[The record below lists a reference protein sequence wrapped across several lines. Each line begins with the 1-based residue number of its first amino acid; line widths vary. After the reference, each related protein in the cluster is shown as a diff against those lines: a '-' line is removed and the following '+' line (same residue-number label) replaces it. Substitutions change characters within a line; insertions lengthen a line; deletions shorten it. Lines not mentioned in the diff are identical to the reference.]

1 MRKAGLEDKNIIIDI
16 LAKSVKNDPRIDF
29 LLGRSKNTNKL
40 RIVLEYLFEESFNN
54 GEIYLNDDN
63 TAAALWK
70 TSEKEEFT
78 LRSIFTHISLFFKM
92 GYESTSRILNMDRF
106 IKRPNNGRYA
116 HLYTIGVLPEG
127 RGKGYVK
134 QFINFMVDKM
144 SKPESPIYLETAN
157 VKNIGIYNKI
167 GFHVFKTIR
176 QDEHLL
182 FCMSK
187 NN

>member
-1 MRKAGLEDKNIIIDI
+1 MRKAGLDDKNIIIDI
-16 LAKSVKNDPRIDF
+16 LAKSVKNDPHIDF
-29 LLGRSKNTNKL
+29 LLGKSKNKNKL

-70 TSEKEEFT
+70 TSEKAKFT
-78 LRSIFTHISLFFKM
+78 LRSVFSHISLFFKM
-92 GYESTSRILNMDRF
+92 GFESTFRILKMDKF
-106 IKRPNNGRYA
+106 VKRPKDGKYA

-134 QFINFMVDKM
+134 QFINFMADKM
-144 SKPESPIYLETAN
+144 SKHKSPIYLETAN
-157 VKNIGIYNKI
+157 VKNIGVYNKI
-167 GFHVFKTIR
+167 GFHVFKAVR

-182 FCMSK
+182 FCMSR
-187 NN
+187 ND